1 MFPFRHPP
9 SSSIDG
15 YSHLSW
21 DDEGSEDFPR
31 VALSMVMYPP
41 SLLVVTTGSGTGF
54 CSLSR
59 RVWYSGSVQS
69 GACRTEERG
78 GHWAVAEYLK

>member
-1 MFPFRHPP
+1 
-9 SSSIDG
+9 
-15 YSHLSW
+15 
-21 DDEGSEDFPR
+21 
-31 VALSMVMYPP
+31 MVMYPP

-69 GACRTEERG
+69 GAWRTEERG